1 MTPMRIILDTDI
13 GTDVDDLIALALIL
27 GSPEV
32 RIEALTCVYG
42 DVLLRARCAL
52 KLFKLRGV
60 EPPPVLLGASRPL
73 LGVQPIYWEGHEG
86 EGLLEAGDEH
96 LQPDP
101 EHAVDAIIRIVM
113 ANPGRIHLA
122 CIGPLTNIAQ
132 ALLREPRLAEAVA
145 GLTIM
150 GGVLRGPERLDL
162 PYAEHNMRCD
172 PEAAHIVFT
181 SGAPIRLL
189 PLDITTRV
197 RIRPEDV
204 AQIRAA
210 GTPYHAM
217 VADQIERYP
226 RYQRQGHTNL
236 HDPLAVASLLQ
247 PDLLTW
253 TPALIDVELN
263 SRFAAG
269 ATFMRAP
276 AEGETTA
283 IEVAVGV
290 DAARFEAF
298 AAERLR
304 A

>member
-1 MTPMRIILDTDI
+1 MIPTRIILDTDI

-27 GSPEV
+27 GSPEYQ
-32 RIEALTCVYG
+32 IEAITCVYG

-52 KLFKLRGV
+52 KLLELRGI

-73 LGVQPIYWEGHEG
+73 LGLEPVYWEGHEG
-86 EGLLEAGDEH
+86 EGLLEAGDER
-96 LQPDP
+96 LRPGA

-113 ANPGRIHLA
+113 DNPGQIHLA

-132 ALLREPRLAEAVA
+132 ALLREPRLAGAAA
-145 GLTIM
+145 GLTVM
-150 GGVLRGPERLDL
+150 GGVMRGPQGLAL

-172 PEAAHIVFT
+172 PEAAHVVFT
-181 SGAPIRLL
+181 SGAPIRLV

-210 GTPYHAM
+210 GTPFHAI

-226 RYQRQGHTNL
+226 RYQRQGYTNL
-236 HDPLAVASLLQ
+236 HDPLAVASLLL

-253 TPALIDVELN
+253 SPVLIDVELN

-276 AEGETTA
+276 ADDESTT

-290 DAARFEAF
+290 DAPRFEAF